1 MQQQEKME
9 LIAELLE
16 LEVSD
21 FTPQTKL
28 DDLDEWDSLA
38 AISYVVMMDEKFGV
52 VANPADVKNF
62 KTIQD
67 ILDSMK

>member
-1 MQQQEKME
+1 MDINEKMA

-21 FTPQTKL
+21 FTPETKL
-28 DDLDEWDSLA
+28 EELEEWDSLA
-38 AISYVVMMDEKFGV
+38 AISYVVMMDEHFGV
-52 VANPADVKNF
+52 TANPYDIRNF

>member
-1 MQQQEKME
+1 MDINEKMA

-16 LEVSD
+16 LEVGD
-21 FTPQTKL
+21 FAPETKL
-28 DDLDEWDSLA
+28 EELEEWDSLA
-38 AISYVVMMDEKFGV
+38 AISYVVMMDEHFGV
-52 VANPADVKNF
+52 TANPNDIRNF

>member
-1 MQQQEKME
+1 MDMNEKMA

-21 FTPQTKL
+21 FTPETKL
-28 DDLDEWDSLA
+28 EELEEWDSLA
-38 AISYVVMMDEKFGV
+38 AISYVVMMDEHFGV
-52 VANPADVKNF
+52 TANPDDIRNF

>member
-1 MQQQEKME
+1 MDTNGKMA

-21 FTPQTKL
+21 FTPETKL
-28 DDLDEWDSLA
+28 EELEEWDSLA
-38 AISYVVMMDEKFGV
+38 AISYVVMMDEHFGV
-52 VANPADVKNF
+52 TANPNDIRNF

>member
-1 MQQQEKME
+1 MDINEKMA

-21 FTPQTKL
+21 FTPETKL
-28 DDLDEWDSLA
+28 EELEEWDSLA
-38 AISYVVMMDEKFGV
+38 AISYVVMMDEHFGV
-52 VANPADVKNF
+52 TANPNDIRNF

>member
-1 MQQQEKME
+1 MDINEKMA

-16 LEVSD
+16 LGVSD
-21 FTPQTKL
+21 FTPETKL
-28 DDLDEWDSLA
+28 EELEEWDSLA
-38 AISYVVMMDEKFGV
+38 AISYVVMMDEHFGV
-52 VANPADVKNF
+52 TANPNDIRNF

>member
-1 MQQQEKME
+1 MDTNAKME
-9 LIAELLE
+9 LVAELLE
-16 LEVSD
+16 LEVGD
-21 FTPQTKL
+21 FTPETKL
-28 DDLDEWDSLA
+28 EELEEWDSLA

-52 VANPADVKNF
+52 TANPNDVRNF

>member
-1 MQQQEKME
+1 MELSQKME
-9 LIAELLE
+9 LVAELLE
-16 LEVSD
+16 LETSD
-21 FTPQTKL
+21 FTPQTLL
-28 DDLDEWDSLA
+28 DDLEEWDSLA

-52 VANPADVKNF
+52 VAKPKDVQSF

>member
-1 MQQQEKME
+1 MNEKMA

-21 FTPQTKL
+21 FNPETKL
-28 DDLDEWDSLA
+28 EELEEWDSLA
-38 AISYVVMMDEKFGV
+38 AISYVVMMDEHFGV
-52 VANPADVKNF
+52 TANPNDIRNF